1 VADGTF
7 GVVAG
12 ATADPLTLA
21 SANKTAAV
29 GLTFQEKMSGPFA
42 FGRANPA
49 DGAALGRQTGWRLSL
64 HGTVTIDDVASFT
77 ADPLHRGRLSGEVE
91 LPGLTNRITFRNGVF
106 NLFAPG
112 DQPDLT
118 LLVYEAPLRL
128 ASNGSDHDHYLAG
141 RKNVR
146 DDLGLDLW
154 PDTTTLDVRL
164 HQGRD
169 ATGPIVGSGVL
180 HLTVVELLRL
190 VASARTLHADSPFR
204 SAIAVARF
212 GRLFLQNLAASYLLR
227 PRAYSRARRGT

>member
-1 VADGTF
+1 
-7 GVVAG
+7 
-12 ATADPLTLA
+12 
-21 SANKTAAV
+21 
-29 GLTFQEKMSGPFA
+29 MSGPFA

-49 DGAALGRQTGWRLSL
+49 DGAELGRQTGWRLSL
-64 HGTVTIDDVASFT
+64 HGTVTIDDVASFV

-91 LPGLTNRITFRNGVF
+91 LPGLANRIPFRDGVF
-106 NLFAPG
+106 NLFAPS

-128 ASNGSDHDHYLAG
+128 ASNGTDHYLAG

-164 HQGRD
+164 HQGRN

-190 VASARTLHADSPFR
+190 VASARTLHAGTPLR
-204 SAIAVARF
+204 SAIAVASF